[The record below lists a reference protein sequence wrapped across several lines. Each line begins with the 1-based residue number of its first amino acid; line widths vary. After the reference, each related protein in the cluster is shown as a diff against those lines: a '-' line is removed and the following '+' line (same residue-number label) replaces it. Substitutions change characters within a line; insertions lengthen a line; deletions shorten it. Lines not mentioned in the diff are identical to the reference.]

1 MLDIGQKEL
10 QKFSLPTEIIGNKVI
25 IKQRTHEYDRD
36 LWELINSSREFLRP
50 FLFWVDDTKTLNDV
64 SQVTDIFMAN
74 FADKNSFEYIF
85 IDKESKKLV
94 GAGGVHTISYM
105 HHYAE
110 FGYYLSKD
118 ATGHGYITEVVQL
131 LSQELFNRGIHRL
144 IITCDVDNKAS
155 AAVAERCGFIK
166 EGVMRGARLAY
177 GQYRDQNLYAKINNN

>member
-74 FADKNSFEYIF
+74 FADQNSFEYIF
-85 IDKESKKLV
+85 IDKESKKVV

-110 FGYYLSKD
+110 FGYYLDKD
-118 ATGHGYITEVVQL
+118 ATGHGYVTEFVQL
-131 LSQELFNRGIHRL
+131 LSKELFSRGIHRL
-144 IITCDVDNKAS
+144 IIGCDVDNHAS
-155 AAVAERCGFIK
+155 AAVAERCGFMLEGIMK
-166 EGVMRGARLAY
+166 EARLAY
-177 GQYRDQNLYAKINNN
+177 GEYRDNKLYAKINR